1 MGFVKPYLQG
11 GASRIAETFRSRR
24 KYGCRIGIG
33 VGKLLIKLN
42 CPCLRL
48 ISHALLHRIYRV
60 GLYQQFEDRKA
71 HGANGLSHLTVIRAG
86 TSKSLERVTLA
97 LEVSRKA

>member
-1 MGFVKPYLQG
+1 M
-11 GASRIAETFRSRR
+11 
-24 KYGCRIGIG
+24 
-33 VGKLLIKLN
+33 GKLLIKLN

-71 HGANGLSHLTVIRAG
+71 HGANALSHLTVIRAG
-86 TSKSLERVTLA
+86 ASKSLERVTLA